1 MRTGQAWLVSGVMVA
16 LMTIGAA
23 AQTATPPAQ
32 TTTTPPPSGQTMRVG
47 GWVYD
52 IDGQEPVI
60 AYVVGRSR
68 VLDGTTTVTVELLVQ
83 TTDGWRA
90 LPPYEVHAV
99 GAFSEAQPG
108 DALVLSREVA
118 NGG

>member
-1 MRTGQAWLVSGVMVA
+1 MRTGRAWLVGAAMVG
-16 LMTIGAA
+16 LMSVGAA
-23 AQTATPPAQ
+23 AQTATPPA
-32 TTTTPPPSGQTMRVG
+32 TTTTPPPAGQTMRVG

-52 IDGQEPVI
+52 IDPDEPVI

-68 VLDGTTTVTVELLVQ
+68 VLDGTTTVTVQLLVQ

-90 LPPYEVHAV
+90 LPPYAVQAV
-99 GAFSEAQPG
+99 GAFAEAQPG

>member
-1 MRTGQAWLVSGVMVA
+1 MRTGRAWLVGAAMVA
-16 LMTIGAA
+16 LMSVGAG
-23 AQTATPPAQ
+23 AQTATPPA
-32 TTTTPPPSGQTMRVG
+32 TTPPPPPAAQTMRVG

-52 IDGQEPVI
+52 IDPDEPVI

-68 VLDGTTTVTVELLVQ
+68 VLDGTTTVTVEMLVQ

-90 LPPYEVHAV
+90 LPPYEVQAV

>member
-1 MRTGQAWLVSGVMVA
+1 MRTGRAWLVGAAMVA
-16 LMTIGAA
+16 LMSVGAG
-23 AQTATPPAQ
+23 AQTATPPA
-32 TTTTPPPSGQTMRVG
+32 TTPPPPPAAQTMRVG

-52 IDGQEPVI
+52 IDADEPLI

-68 VLDGTTTVTVELLVQ
+68 VLDGTTTVTVQMLVQ

-90 LPPYEVHAV
+90 LPPYAVQAV
-99 GAFSEAQPG
+99 GAFAEAQPG

>member
-1 MRTGQAWLVSGVMVA
+1 MRTGRAWLVGATMVA
-16 LMTIGAA
+16 LTAFGAA

-32 TTTTPPPSGQTMRVG
+32 TTTPPPAAQTMRVG

-52 IDGQEPVI
+52 IDGQEPLI

-68 VLDGTTTVTVELLVQ
+68 VLDGTTTVTVEMLVQ

-90 LPPYEVHAV
+90 MPPYEVEAV
-99 GAFSEAQPG
+99 GAFADAQPG

>member
-23 AQTATPPAQ
+23 AQTATPPPAK
-32 TTTTPPPSGQTMRVG
+32 TTPPAGQTLRVG

-52 IDGQEPVI
+52 IDGQEPLI

-90 LPPYEVHAV
+90 LPPYEVQAV

>member
-1 MRTGQAWLVSGVMVA
+1 MRTGQAWLVGGVMVA

-32 TTTTPPPSGQTMRVG
+32 TTTTPPPAGQTMRVG

-52 IDGQEPVI
+52 IDGQEPLI

-68 VLDGTTTVTVELLVQ
+68 VLDGTTTVTVEMLVQ

-90 LPPYEVHAV
+90 LPPYEVQAV
-99 GAFSEAQPG
+99 GAFAEAQPG